1 MCFYT
6 ENFIY
11 RCEIMYCTNFWGKY
25 WCTSSLRLLLHRFVF
40 VMFLPV
46 AHSFR
51 YCQMLVFS
59 KTYMKLNAVMLSWRG
74 GFPSTGCDTLLWTE
88 ELVM

>member
-59 KTYMKLNAVMLSWRG
+59 KTYMKLNAVMLL
-74 GFPSTGCDTLLWTE
+74 C
-88 ELVM
+88 